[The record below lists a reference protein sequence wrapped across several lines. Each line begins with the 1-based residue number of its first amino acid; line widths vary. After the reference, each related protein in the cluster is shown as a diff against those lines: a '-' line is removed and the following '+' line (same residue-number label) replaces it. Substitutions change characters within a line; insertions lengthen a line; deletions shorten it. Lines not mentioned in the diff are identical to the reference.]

1 MFQPNESIEQLNDI
15 NIDDNL
21 TQVGQSGTI
30 NRSIITALGSEGF

>member
-21 TQVGQSGTI
+21 TQVGQSEII
-30 NRSIITALGSEGF
+30 NRSIIMALGSESF

>member
-21 TQVGQSGTI
+21 TQVGQSEII
-30 NRSIITALGSEGF
+30 NRSIIMVLGSESF